1 MKNYPSGPPL
11 PFLFQRYTH
20 VMQCFSW
27 TVRLMKSGLPSEPP
41 CHTQWLRMWPAD
53 DLVQNKTQLHNSW
66 STLWAITKKQ
76 DCKTSDHLFSHCN
89 TTASAPG
96 RNIMKKSG
104 QNFSIELFKPLKQPR
119 HSLCDAVHRQRKQYA
134 DGGLADCTNTR
145 LLNVNHCLISIIYC
159 KGAANAAVICRL
171 QPYSYAIILKMS
183 KPV

>member
-1 MKNYPSGPPL
+1 MINYPSGPPL
-11 PFLFQRYTH
+11 PFLFWRYTH

-53 DLVQNKTQLHNSW
+53 DLVQNKTQLHNSR
-66 STLWAITKKQ
+66 SLLWAITKKQ
-76 DCKTSDHLFSHCN
+76 VCKTSDHLFSHCN
-89 TTASAPG
+89 TMASAPG
-96 RNIMKKSG
+96 RNLMKKSG

-134 DGGLADCTNTR
+134 DGGLADCTNMR